1 MPDNNW
7 NIKVLNRVLFFLG
20 FWSCHLRKTV
30 DPAPIS
36 STLQTKVTYRNHLMN
51 INDINISYKCTE
63 YSNNNKRLHVHILL

>member
-1 MPDNNW
+1 MPDNNR
-7 NIKVLNRVLFFLG
+7 NIKVLNRVLFFFFLR

-51 INDINISYKCTE
+51 ISDINISYKRT
-63 YSNNNKRLHVHILL
+63 K